1 MNTQTTTLS
10 KKALLERHGKSAPA
24 GLMFYSSLT
33 DVRADQGLRPYLHVI
48 TRAWDALKLDGVLCV
63 NGLPTLYLTIRRER
77 ISPTKGANLQCLF
90 WNQGVATVLVV
101 VDPETVRIYS
111 GMAKPV
117 NSDFSLDREAAL
129 VETLSLADYAIRV
142 ESFLLQ
148 LATGHYYRNNPSFFS
163 AEQTVDAY
171 LLNNLRTL
179 REKLVN
185 SNSQLTVKTA
195 HTFLA
200 RILFVC
206 YLTDR
211 EIIDLSEYVEG
222 QCSRG
227 ASLGNMLAGLGTAE
241 AKRRVLHNLFG
252 RLKEDFNGSMFGP
265 ATLAECR
272 QLSADALLD
281 LTDFLQGHDLGTG
294 QHTLDFWAYDFRFI
308 PVETISAIY
317 EDFLK
322 REDETEKRAKGA
334 YYTPRFLAET
344 VVDLALKDCDTLEG
358 KRFLDPSCGSGIFLV
373 TLFNRLAAAW
383 STRYPKFAN
392 DYDRK
397 AEALK
402 AILRDQIC
410 GIDKNLTACQISCF
424 SLYLAFLDCF
434 DPPGLK
440 RYIRQSGKLPSLLKR
455 RNPSADDAPTFPV
468 VYEEDFLSPSGTL
481 PRDFDFVV
489 GNPPWRDR
497 GAVKG
502 LHHQFALKI
511 PEHLRPL
518 GTACLLLPSKTF
530 LNDKTNQFQEKW
542 LSQVTVEEVVQLA
555 DYSFILFKEAKC
567 PCMIVRL
574 RATEPSVAD
583 AVVQYVTP
591 KVTRIDDREGVIP
604 IAPADRKSIPLRQIL
619 AAAHKQAAPAV
630 WKQYLWGTPRDIKF
644 LDLLEQMPKLDEI
657 AGAPGAGCRWTKG
670 QGLQPYY
677 PEKAAIDPRYPKG
690 TQNPW
695 RATDSFVRADK
706 AFPDMFLFGN
716 DCVSLGDHLDSL
728 RASRDL
734 LRRCPSAKLFSSPLV
749 LISQGIG
756 EESLPKV
763 AYADF
768 PVLFQDSLQSICGQK
783 EDKEDEDLLLFLT
796 VYLRSHLAKYY
807 LFHTSANW
815 GTERDKVQLAELLR
829 IPFPLPGS
837 EYAHKDA
844 EKIVR
849 RVASKMRALR
859 KYIATHL
866 QNAEDL
872 LLLEEDGDDRRKRA
886 AALQNEL
893 EPLIYR
899 YFGLVEQEV
908 LLVEDTVNVS
918 IPSATP
924 GDILK
929 PIPSQAPIH
938 RANIEP
944 YSQGL
949 VPYADTLRATLRD
962 WAKQSGSKVE
972 VAVTGGVHKSSGMV
986 CLTVDL
992 TTVPCPFKEE
1002 APSDASIAAATKLA
1016 ASASD
1021 RIGCLD
1027 YLRGVIVFHGSQIY
1041 IFKPDTLINWT
1052 RTAALNDAA
1061 EIYARIAHARH
1072 TLREANA

>member
-48 TRAWDALKLDGVLCV
+48 TRAWGALGLDGVLCV

-77 ISPTKGANLQCLF
+77 ISPTNGANLQCLF

-111 GMAKPV
+111 GMAKPA
-117 NSDFSLDREAAL
+117 SPATAFDREAAL
-129 VETLSLADYAIRV
+129 VETLSRADYAIRV
-142 ESFLLQ
+142 ESLLSQ
-148 LATGHYYRNNPSFFS
+148 LATGRYYRKHTTKFS
-163 AEQTVDAY
+163 SAQTVDAY
-171 LLNNLRTL
+171 LLNNLQVL
-179 REKLVN
+179 REKLVDN
-185 SNSQLTVKTA
+185 NSQLTVESA

-200 RILFVC
+200 RVLFVC

-211 EIIDLSEYVEG
+211 GIIDLGEYLG
-222 QCSRG
+222 NPDYHG
-227 ASLGNMLAGLGTAE
+227 FSLGNLLEGLRTAVDKQR
-241 AKRRVLHNLFG
+241 ALHTLFSK
-252 RLKEDFNGSMFGP
+252 LKDDFNGSMFEA
-265 ATLAECR
+265 ATLTECR
-272 QLSADALLD
+272 QLSAAALQN
-281 LTDFLQGHDLGTG
+281 LTDFLLGHELGSG
-294 QHTLDFWAYDFRFI
+294 QHMLDFWAYDFRFI
-308 PVETISAIY
+308 SVETISAIY

-322 REDETEKRAKGA
+322 REDETEKRAAGA
-334 YYTPRFLAET
+334 FYTPRFLAET
-344 VVDLALKDCDTLEG
+344 VVDLALKDGDSIEN

-383 STRYPKFAN
+383 ATRHPKFEN
-392 DYDRK
+392 DCDRK

-410 GIDKNLTACQISCF
+410 GIDKNITACQITCF

-481 PRDFDFVV
+481 PREFDYVV
-489 GNPPWRDR
+489 GNPPWSER

-511 PEHLRPL
+511 PTHLRPQ

-530 LNDKTNQFQEKW
+530 LNDKTNHFQEKW

-555 DYSFILFKEAKC
+555 DYRKILFKEARC

-574 RATEPSVAD
+574 RATKPNVAED
-583 AVVQYVTP
+583 IIQYVTP

-619 AAAHKQAAPAV
+619 VAAQKQVAPSV

-644 LDLLEQMPKLDEI
+644 LDLLAQMPTLGDISDQESDLNK
-657 AGAPGAGCRWTKG
+657 RKTKQNKQFRVG
-670 QGLQPYY
+670 QGFKPAKKGVLVTDRELVPCSWDAKEPFVDPGDLQDELWLPA
-677 PEKAAIDPRYPKG
+677 EAAQRFGEHIQKSRCYNNKLYSKPSEELFTPPLILVNQGFSVCAFFDY
-690 TQNPW
+690 T
-695 RATDSFVRADK
+695 VR
-706 AFPDMFLFGN
+706 F
-716 DCVSLGDHLDSL
+716 
-728 RASRDL
+728 R
-734 LRRCPSAKLFSSPLV
+734 
-749 LISQGIG
+749 
-756 EESLPKV
+756 
-763 AYADF
+763 
-768 PVLFQDSLQSICGQK
+768 DSLQSIEG
-783 EDKEDEDLLLFLT
+783 DPNDTDLLFFLAA
-796 VYLRSHLAKYY
+796 YLRSPLARYF

-815 GTERDKVQLAELLR
+815 GTERDKVHLAELLR

-837 EYAHKDA
+837 EYVGGDA
-844 EKIVR
+844 QRIIDQVANKTRSFIR
-849 RVASKMRALR
+849 RFRANNNIFSTDIR
-859 KYIATHL
+859 KQQAK
-866 QNAEDL
+866 E
-872 LLLEEDGDDRRKRA
+872 
-886 AALQNEL
+886 LQNEL
-893 EPLIYR
+893 NILVYQ
-899 YFGLVEQEV
+899 YFGLIEQEV
-908 LLVEDTVNVS
+908 LLVEDTVNVC

-924 GDILK
+924 GDVLK
-929 PIPSQAPIH
+929 TIPSQTPVH
-938 RANIEP
+938 RANIGP

-949 VPYADTLRATLRD
+949 VPYADTLSDTLND
-962 WAKQSGSKVE
+962 WAKQSGSNVKV
-972 VAVTGGVHKSSGMV
+972 AITGGQHKSSGMV
-986 CLTVDL
+986 CLMVDL
-992 TTVPCPFKEE
+992 TLEACPFKEA
-1002 APSDASIAAATKLA
+1002 APSDKSIAAATKLA

-1021 RIGCLD
+1021 HIGCLD

-1061 EIYARIAHARH
+1061 EIYARIAHARQ
-1072 TLREANA
+1072 TMRGANA

>member
-1 MNTQTTTLS
+1 MRMNTQTTTLS
-10 KKALLERHGKSAPA
+10 RRALLDRHGQHTPD

-33 DVRADQGLRPYLHVI
+33 DVRADRGLRPYLHVI
-48 TRAWDALKLDGVLCV
+48 TRAWDALELDGVLCV
-63 NGLPTLYLTIRRER
+63 NGLPTLYLTIRRQPV
-77 ISPTKGANLQCLF
+77 SPADGANLQRLF

-101 VDPETVRIYS
+101 TDPVTVRIYS
-111 GMAKPV
+111 GLAKPV
-117 NSDFSLDREAAL
+117 NSGVSLDEETAL

-148 LATGHYYRNNPSFFS
+148 LATGRFYRDNPASFS
-163 AEQTVDAY
+163 SSQTVDAY

-185 SNSQLTVKTA
+185 SKSQLTVENA

-211 EIIDLSEYVEG
+211 EIIDLSEYVKVP
-222 QCSRG
+222 CPRN
-227 ASLGNMLAGLGTAE
+227 ASLGSLLAGLGTAD
-241 AKRRVLHNLFG
+241 AKRRALHDLFS
-252 RLKEDFNGSMFGP
+252 RLKEDFNGSMFEP

-272 QLSADALLD
+272 QLSADSLQD
-281 LTDFLQGHDLGTG
+281 LTDFLRGHELGSG
-294 QHTLDFWAYDFRFI
+294 QYTLDFWVYDFRFI

-322 REDETEKRAKGA
+322 REDVTEKRAKGA

-358 KRFLDPSCGSGIFLV
+358 KRFLDPACGSGIFLV

-383 STRYPKFAN
+383 TMRNPRSA
-392 DYDRK
+392 DEYDRK
-397 AEALK
+397 ADALK

-410 GIDKNLTACQISCF
+410 GIDKNLTACRIACF

-440 RYIRQSGKLPSLLKR
+440 RYIGHKGKLPSMLKYR
-455 RNPSADDAPTFPV
+455 GRDADDEPVFPV
-468 VYEEDFLSPSGTL
+468 IYEEDFLSPGGTL
-481 PRDFDFVV
+481 PREFDYVV
-489 GNPPWRDR
+489 GNPPWSER

-511 PEHLRPL
+511 PEHLRPQ

-555 DYSFILFKEAKC
+555 DYSFILFKDARC

-574 RATEPSVAD
+574 RATKPSVAD
-583 AVVQYVTP
+583 AMVQYVTP

-604 IAPADRKSIPLRQIL
+604 IAPADRRFIPLRQIL

-670 QGLQPYY
+670 QGFQPNARGKSPNPKPRPWADSMLYIQASHKF
-677 PEKAAIDPRYPKG
+677 PPLLLLPSDCSEIGDRFASLHRPRDPRIF
-690 TQNPW
+690 NP
-695 RATDSFVRADK
+695 
-706 AFPDMFLFGN
+706 
-716 DCVSLGDHLDSL
+716 
-728 RASRDL
+728 
-734 LRRCPSAKLFSSPLV
+734 PLV

-783 EDKEDEDLLLFLT
+783 EDDDLLLFLT
-796 VYLRSHLAKYY
+796 AYLRSRLAKYY

-815 GTERDKVQLAELLR
+815 GTERDKVQLTELLR

-849 RVASKMRALR
+849 LVASKMRALR
-859 KYIATHL
+859 KHIIATHL
-866 QNAEDL
+866 QNDGDL

-929 PIPSQAPIH
+929 PIPSQVSIN
-938 RANIEP
+938 RAIGP
-944 YSQGL
+944 YSQRL
-949 VPYADTLRATLRD
+949 APYAETLSDTLND
-962 WAKQSGSKVE
+962 WARQSGSNVKV
-972 VAVTGGVHKSSGMV
+972 AITGGHHKSSGMV

-992 TTVPCPFKEE
+992 TTDPRPFKEE

-1016 ASASD
+1016 ASAST
-1021 RIGCLD
+1021 RTGCLD
-1027 YLRGVIVFHGSQIY
+1027 YLRGVIVFHGPQIFIY
-1041 IFKPDTLINWT
+1041 KPEALIGWT
-1052 RTAALNDAA
+1052 RTAALNDSA
-1061 EIYARIAHARH
+1061 EIYARIAHARNAMP
-1072 TLREANA
+1072 EANA